1 MTAQPASAA
10 DRPAVMNGGVIFDVS
25 PSPPA
30 RYADARPAGNP
41 RGEELEHDREIAGEV
56 LVARLAAT
64 VAQHEPG
71 WRLPRGS
78 ALARRYGASHR
89 DIGAAI
95 DELEARHLIRRL
107 PDGQLYRA
115 SPAEYLLPL
124 EGLSGFGTRLDPM
137 GGDVACRRYRLVRRI
152 VPADVSWTLKIP
164 PGKLVNVVQLEWT
177 SSGEPAAVST
187 TYLAEHV
194 ADSYFGGASAS
205 EQLELA
211 LQALSPMAGESAAAG
226 SRGALRCRPVALAI
240 ELQPALPSAA
250 KTLGMVA
257 GQPVLLVTIRFD
269 DVSRRCPAAVTV
281 AVLRPDM
288 FRVAVRW
295 PAVVPARELRD
306 ENASEPI

>member
-1 MTAQPASAA
+1 MTAQPANA
-10 DRPAVMNGGVIFDVS
+10 DHRPPVMSGGVIFDVS
-25 PSPPA
+25 PSPPT
-30 RYADARPAGNP
+30 RLGQSRPAGNAEAEALDHG
-41 RGEELEHDREIAGEV
+41 RADREEV

-78 ALARRYGASHR
+78 ALARRYGASHH

-137 GGDVACRRYRLVRRI
+137 GGDVECRRYRLVRRI
-152 VPADVSWTLKIP
+152 VPADVSWTLKVP

-194 ADSYFGGASAS
+194 ADSYFGEGSS
-205 EQLELA
+205 SDQLELA
-211 LQALSPMAGESAAAG
+211 LRALSPMLGESAASDGRKAV
-226 SRGALRCRPVALAI
+226 RCRPVALAI

-269 DVSRRCPAAVTV
+269 DTRRKCPAAVTV

-295 PAVVPARELRD
+295 PAVAPAIEFTD
-306 ENASEPI
+306 APEPL